1 MSFGKYPSAG
11 IVPKQVE
18 PEKREKRMSD
28 VAGIIQLIGRLL
40 FAAYFV
46 YVGIGFHVV
55 KTKMAEG
62 YAASTR
68 FPVPA
73 IAGWPTGLWM
83 AAGGLS
89 LALGIWPD
97 IGALMIA
104 AFAIVAAAYF
114 HRFWELDDPMQKQ
127 TQSQLFGRNLIIV
140 GACLVMFAVFASAG
154 DALRYT
160 ITGPAFD
167 L

>member
-1 MSFGKYPSAG
+1 MSAATGAIVLAGRIVFAWFFGRSGVSHIRGSAQMEG
-11 IVPKQVE
+11 YSK
-18 PEKREKRMSD
+18 
-28 VAGIIQLIGRLL
+28 
-40 FAAYFV
+40 
-46 YVGIGFHVV
+46 GIG
-55 KTKMAEG
+55 
-62 YAASTR
+62 

-73 IAGWPTGLWM
+73 IAGWPVGIWLILG
-83 AAGGLS
+83 AIS

-114 HRFWELDDPMQKQ
+114 HRFWEVDDPMQKQ

-140 GACLVMFAVFASAG
+140 GACLVMFAFFTSAG

-160 ITGPAFD
+160 ITGPAFTF
-167 L
+167 